1 MRIGALSCEM
11 DKSLRMLRSGQFQ
24 NGPGTDF
31 ADLMLTTDHY
41 L

>member
-24 NGPGTDF
+24 NALG
-31 ADLMLTTDHY
+31 ADLADLILH
-41 L
+41 